1 MDQQERDRILR
12 TVGDNIRAER
22 ARANLKQIEVAERA
36 GMALAQYA
44 RLERGQ
50 TNSALT
56 LYAQI
61 AQALEVPL
69 SVLTD
74 RVE

>member
-1 MDQQERDRILR
+1 MDKDELARILQI
-12 TVGDNIRAER
+12 VGANIRAER

-44 RLERGQ
+44 RIERGE

-61 AQALEVPL
+61 AQALDVPL

-74 RVE
+74 RV